1 MMQPLS
7 YDGTRIAPP
16 ERLLLYAG
24 VLSLE
29 YESGTLRWIR
39 LGEQEILRGIY
50 VAIRDQ
56 NWGSIPGVLRDT
68 NVDIRAKTFD
78 IRFTSEHRQ
87 NDISFV
93 WRGTIKRAADN
104 TILFEFHGEA
114 LTTFKSNRI
123 GFCVLHP
130 GSVAGMHC
138 IIEHADGRFEG
149 SRFPLFISSH
159 QPYLDIRAI
168 QHEVIRVYAPR
179 FGRRHLRD
187 GRPA

>member
-16 ERLLLYAG
+16 KRLLLHAG

-50 VAIRDQ
+50 AAIRDQ
-56 NWGSIPGVLRDT
+56 NWGTIPGVLRDT

-87 NDISFV
+87 KDIGFV
-93 WRGTIKRAADN
+93 WCGTIKGAADN
-104 TILFEFHGEA
+104 AILFEF
-114 LTTFKSNRI
+114 
-123 GFCVLHP
+123 
-130 GSVAGMHC
+130 
-138 IIEHADGRFEG
+138 
-149 SRFPLFISSH
+149 
-159 QPYLDIRAI
+159 
-168 QHEVIRVYAPR
+168 
-179 FGRRHLRD
+179 
-187 GRPA
+187 